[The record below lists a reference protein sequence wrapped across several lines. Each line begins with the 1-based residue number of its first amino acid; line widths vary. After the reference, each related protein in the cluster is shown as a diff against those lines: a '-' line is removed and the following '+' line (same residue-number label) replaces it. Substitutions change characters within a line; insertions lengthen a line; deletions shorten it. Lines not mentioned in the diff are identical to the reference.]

1 MAARILGIS
10 SGHPGGQTID
20 VDTVFFDLD
29 GTLTDPFEGISRS
42 ICYALESLAAEVPDD
57 EALRRFVGPPL
68 LDTFRELVGD
78 ELANHAL
85 TLYRERF
92 GLEGWLENRPYD
104 RIDETL
110 DVIRSSGRRLFVAT
124 SKPTVYA
131 QKIVEHFNLAR
142 YFDGVYGSEL
152 DGTRNDKTEL
162 LAWAIARVGPAA
174 GAVMVGDRSHDITA
188 GLNNK
193 LGVIGVSYGFG
204 SVGELRSAGA
214 EKIAERPSDIPA
226 MLDQEE

>member
-10 SGHPGGQTID
+10 SGHPRDQII
-20 VDTVFFDLD
+20 VVATVFFDLD

-42 ICYALESLAAEVPDD
+42 ICYALESLGAEVPDD

-68 LDTFRELVGD
+68 LDSFRDLVGD
-78 ELANHAL
+78 ELAGHAL

-104 RIDETL
+104 GIAETL

-131 QKIVEHFNLAR
+131 QKIVEHFGLAE

-162 LAWAIARVGPAA
+162 LRWVLDQVRPATP
-174 GAVMVGDRSHDITA
+174 AVMVGDRSHDIIA
-188 GLNNK
+188 GLNNT

-204 SVGELRSAGA
+204 SVGELRAAGA

-226 MLDQEE
+226 LLDQEE